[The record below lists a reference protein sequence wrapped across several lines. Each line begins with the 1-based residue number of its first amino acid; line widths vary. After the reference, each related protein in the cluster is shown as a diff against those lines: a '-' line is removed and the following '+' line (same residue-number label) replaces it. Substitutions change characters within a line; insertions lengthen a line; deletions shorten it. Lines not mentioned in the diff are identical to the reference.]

1 MQCFRECELHWITQV
16 WMAQADSFKEIEKVT
31 ERLISKIAI
40 FSDKALY
47 AAGG

>member
-1 MQCFRECELHWITQV
+1 MQCFQECELHWITSLNGTSWQ
-16 WMAQADSFKEIEKVT
+16 FLKEIEKVT
-31 ERLISKIAI
+31 ERLISEIAI